1 MMSLASPLVVKVG
14 GSLYDLPDLRTRLSA
29 WLATQLAEV
38 ILVPGGGVMVEAI
51 RQLDQIHHLGEEACH
66 WLAVRTLTI
75 NAHFLAQ
82 LLPEARIISD
92 PKQRELGALSIM
104 DMFPFALA
112 DETCAGR
119 LPHGWE
125 VTSDSLALRVAILTK
140 ARKLVL
146 LKSVDPPAGNDWQTL
161 EAGVVDS
168 HFREVLFRAPFNLPV
183 EIVNL
188 RDWPRNRS
196 AEETPLLPS
205 GG

>member
-92 PKQRELGALSIM
+92 PKQRELSAASVSW
-104 DMFPFALA
+104 
-112 DETCAGR
+112 TCFHSPWPTRRGR
-119 LPHGWE
+119 RPAAAWLGSA
-125 VTSDSLALRVAILTK
+125 SDSLALRVAILTK

-146 LKSVDPPAGNDWQTL
+146 LNTVDPPAGMI
-161 EAGVVDS
+161 G
-168 HFREVLFRAPFNLPV
+168 RP
-183 EIVNL
+183 
-188 RDWPRNRS
+188 
-196 AEETPLLPS
+196 
-205 GG
+205 